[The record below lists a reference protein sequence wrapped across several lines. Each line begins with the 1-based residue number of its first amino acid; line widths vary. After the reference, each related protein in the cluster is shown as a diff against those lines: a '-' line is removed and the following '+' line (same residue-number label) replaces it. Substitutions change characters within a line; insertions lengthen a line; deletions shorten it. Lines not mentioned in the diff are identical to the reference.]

1 MSTQE
6 DDVIFV
12 DPISWAYPVGYNANM
27 NNEDGDINNTQTKK
41 VGCTLIYILNFGLII
56 LHIIFLLPYFSLHF
70 YFILLIH
77 F

>member
-27 NNEDGDINNTQTKK
+27 NNEDRDINNTQTNK

-56 LHIIFLLPYFSLHF
+56 LYISIFLLPYFSLHLI
-70 YFILLIH
+70 FIL
-77 F
+77 FY

>member
-6 DDVIFV
+6 DDVLFV
-12 DPISWAYPVGYNANM
+12 DPISWAYPVGYNANV

-56 LHIIFLLPYFSLHF
+56 LYIIFLLPYFSLHF